1 MVCREKK
8 IQESQNE
15 EEDEKDIFFC
25 QGSKKVKKLKISE
38 DEEEDEREKN
48 YCLNKCKQ

>member
-15 EEDEKDIFFC
+15 EEDEKDIFFVKEAKK
-25 QGSKKVKKLKISE
+25 SKS
-38 DEEEDEREKN
+38 
-48 YCLNKCKQ
+48 